1 MRIKIY
7 TTPTCPYCQLAK
19 DFFEKKNLFFE
30 EIDVSQDQKALE
42 EIIEKTHQMAVPV
55 IEIEEEIFVG
65 FNPREIE
72 EALKRKKDK

>member
-19 DFFEKKNLFFE
+19 DFFEKKNLDFE

-42 EIIEKTHQMAVPV
+42 EMVKKTRQMAVPV
-55 IEIEEEIFVG
+55 IEIDEEIFIG

-72 EALKRKKDK
+72 EALKRKQK